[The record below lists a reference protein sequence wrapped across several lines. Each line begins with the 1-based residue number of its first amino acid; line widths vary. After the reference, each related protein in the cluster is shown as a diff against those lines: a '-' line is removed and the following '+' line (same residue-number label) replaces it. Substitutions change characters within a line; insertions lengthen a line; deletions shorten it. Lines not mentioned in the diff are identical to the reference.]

1 MNPNHKE
8 IFPPEILEG
17 TTSYF
22 FRKYDSKSIVLYQA
36 VLVLLIAIFIS
47 IFVIK
52 VDVNVRGVG
61 MIKAI
66 DNKNQ
71 LRSIVTGN
79 IDSVFVV
86 ENSRVK
92 KGDRIFTVKTNILE
106 EQSGNTRKLVS
117 EYESQLN
124 DLTFLIQKTNRYDWE
139 SIPRLSN
146 SNYQQEA
153 NYFYQKLNDL
163 KEQFELSK
171 KEFKRSETLFQSG
184 AIAEAEFDRTKQV
197 YESSKNGLLAS
208 YSQQAALW
216 QSNLNQ
222 IRLQLQDLKSKEAQ
236 INEEIKFY
244 TIESPVDGF
253 IQDLRQLFPG
263 ASVSSG
269 ETLAEITPDGEL
281 IAEVFVE
288 PKDIGFINPNTP
300 VKFQVDAFNYNEWGF
315 LEGTIES
322 ISNDIF
328 IQSDGKPYFKIRC
341 ELPREEMTLKN
352 GYSGQLLK
360 GMTVQARFSFTRRRI
375 INLLFDKVDD
385 WVNPNI
391 ASN

>member
-1 MNPNHKE
+1 MKTNHKN
-8 IFPPEILEG
+8 IFPPEILEN

-22 FRKYDSKSIVLYQA
+22 FKRYDSKSIVLYQM
-36 VLVLLIAIFIS
+36 VLLLLIAIFIS
-47 IFVIK
+47 IFIIK
-52 VDVNVRGVG
+52 VDVNVNGVG

-66 DNKNQ
+66 DNKSD

-92 KGDRIFTVKTNILE
+92 KGDKIFTVKTNILE
-106 EQSGNTRKLVS
+106 EQSGNTKRLVS
-117 EYESQLN
+117 EYQSQIN
-124 DLTFLIQKTNRYDWE
+124 DLTFLIQKTNRFEWG
-139 SIPRLSN
+139 SIPKLSN
-146 SNYQQEA
+146 PNYQQEA
-153 NYFYQKLNDL
+153 NFFFQKLNDL
-163 KEQFELSK
+163 KEQFELNK
-171 KEFKRSETLFQSG
+171 KEFKRSELLYESG
-184 AIAEAEFDRTKQV
+184 AIAEAEFDRSKQL
-197 YESSKNGLLAS
+197 YESSKNAVLAS

-222 IRLQLQDLKSKEAQ
+222 IRLLLQDLKSKDAQ
-236 INEEIKFY
+236 IDEEIKFY
-244 TIESPVDGF
+244 TVESPVDGF
-253 IQDLRQLFPG
+253 IQDIRQLFPG
-263 ASVSSG
+263 ASVASG
-269 ETLAEITPDGEL
+269 ETLAEITPDGDL
-281 IAEVFVE
+281 IAEVYVE

-315 LEGTIES
+315 LEGNIES
-322 ISNDIF
+322 ISNDVF

-341 ELPREEMTLKN
+341 GLPMEEMSLKN
-352 GYSGQLLK
+352 GYKGQLLK

-375 INLLFDKVDD
+375 VNLLFDKVDD